1 LVGDD
6 FLRIIEFKMLN
17 KFNIIDQFI
26 GATGLTSG
34 IFFFDPSACTKMQS
48 KYLLAKK

>member
-1 LVGDD
+1 
-6 FLRIIEFKMLN
+6 MLN

-48 KYLLAKK
+48 KYLLAKKWSGVDILTPVVS